1 MIFSTNYIKSVIMK
15 RYLLTI
21 LAVALFSFQ
30 TQVLLARDQE
40 QSSSKIEQIK
50 EVAEQLKQEFIKELG
65 VDDAQANQLVA
76 LTAEHNIQKS
86 IINQVHKSNAV
97 ARSQKMNELNQKT
110 NRKVRKILNEQQY
123 KKFLIILLKS
133 ERAGK

>member
-1 MIFSTNYIKSVIMK
+1 MIFSINYIKSVIMK

-30 TQVLLARDQE
+30 AQVLLAQDQE

-86 IINQVHKSNAV
+86 VINQVHKSNAV